1 MREEYEG
8 GVKGSTQARKNVE
21 GGEAHKGEQST
32 EGAGEK
38 DMGEREQHRSQ
49 VGGGVRGSQQEIT
62 CTHEVLNEKEKSS
75 A

>member
-1 MREEYEG
+1 MKG
-8 GVKGSTQARKNVE
+8 GVNGSTQARKNVE

-62 CTHEVLNEKEKSS
+62 CTLVKYLTKKKKVVPEK
-75 A
+75 

>member
-1 MREEYEG
+1 MKGGLREAHRRE
-8 GVKGSTQARKNVE
+8 RMWR